1 MLAQF
6 IGVPLASTQPCM
18 ICYCVQPCSTCSI
31 HSTLPHTHI
40 PICIACMVRSLYR
53 EGGSPLGTY
62 LSESTLWFKSWGTG
76 YVGLA
81 YDIIRAL
88 FVTDIRM
95 YACTTGL
102 LSLLWYTLTLLVFVE
117 WMVHVLTA
125 FSLRRNVNSV
135 MIMTMVVY
143 MYVVLEYQSWNYP
156 CMVRSKERLDKT
168 ADYLSIYV
176 SSSCA
181 DLHLC
186 VQLSAKQ
193 QETLLA
199 FRNRWVVVGVFA
211 HWHWRGLGISQQVG
225 VNPFIATLQ
234 HCGHGWFN
242 ITYVTQS
249 QYICH

>member
-1 MLAQF
+1 MLLCAALLYMLHALHT
-6 IGVPLASTQPCM
+6 PP
-18 ICYCVQPCSTCSI
+18 
-31 HSTLPHTHI
+31 HPHTHTH
-40 PICIACMVRSLYR
+40 SLYGPFPLQGGWQSFGDLFER
-53 EGGSPLGTY
+53 EHSLIQE
-62 LSESTLWFKSWGTG
+62 LRNWVCWISLWRNSCSV
-76 YVGLA
+76 Y
-81 YDIIRAL
+81 YRY
-88 FVTDIRM
+88 M

-117 WMVHVLTA
+117 WMVHVLTT
-125 FSLRRNVNSV
+125 FSLRRNVSSV
-135 MIMTMVVY
+135 MTMTMVVY

-181 DLHLC
+181 DVHLC
-186 VQLSAKQ
+186 VQLSAEQ

-211 HWHWRGLGISQQVG
+211 HRHWRGLGISQQVG

-249 QYICH
+249 QYIHQ